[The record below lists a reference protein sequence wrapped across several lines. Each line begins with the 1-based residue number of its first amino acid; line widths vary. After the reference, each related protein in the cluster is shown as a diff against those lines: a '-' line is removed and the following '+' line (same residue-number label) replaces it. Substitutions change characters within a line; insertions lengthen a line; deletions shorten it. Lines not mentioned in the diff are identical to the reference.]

1 MSDNWKEKLYEPM
14 GELVSVNNVQ
24 YDSEIAK
31 QRQEQEHDSKD
42 GWGDVFEDKVIE
54 IKDVDLAYEG
64 LQGKKINALE
74 DINFNIYRGEF
85 VCVIGPSGCGK
96 STLLK
101 ILAGFI
107 QPTSG
112 EVELDGKRIE
122 GVDWHR
128 GVVFQNP
135 PLYDWLSVRDN
146 VAFGPK
152 VRGIPKKEYEKQ
164 TDEFLEKVG
173 LTEFADKQIYELSGG
188 MKQRVSI
195 ARTLIN
201 DPEILLMDEPFG
213 ALDALTRENVQDL
226 TRKIWWET
234 NKTVLFITHD
244 VEEALLLGSRV
255 IVLSKHPGRVIE
267 DIQVNFSRQIIE
279 EGAKDIKFTEE
290 FYKYRE
296 RLLRR
301 IHEQTQAS

>member
-1 MSDNWKEKLYEPM
+1 MADEWKEKLYEPS
-14 GELVSVNNVQ
+14 GELIALNNVK
-24 YDSEIAK
+24 YDDTLIS
-31 QRQEQEHDSKD
+31 
-42 GWGDVFEDKVIE
+42 
-54 IKDVDLAYEG
+54 IKDVDLAYAGVSGEDI
-64 LQGKKINALE
+64 KAIE

-85 VCVIGPSGCGK
+85 VCVLGPSGCGK

-107 QPTSG
+107 KPTSG
-112 EVELDGKRIE
+112 VVELDGKKIE
-122 GVDWHR
+122 GTDWHR

-135 PLYDWLSVRDN
+135 PLFEWFSVRDN

-152 VRGIPKKEYEKQ
+152 MRGIPKAEYTRL
-164 TDEFLEKVG
+164 TDEYLEKVG
-173 LTEFADKQIYELSGG
+173 LSDFADKKIYELSGG

-226 TRKIWWET
+226 TRKIWWSSG
-234 NKTVLFITHD
+234 KTIFFITHD
-244 VEEALLLGSRV
+244 VEEALLLGSRI

-267 DIQVNFSRQIIE
+267 DISVTFSREIA
-279 EGAKDIKFTEE
+279 EGAGTDIKFTDT

-296 RLLRR
+296 KLLKL
-301 IHEQTQAS
+301 INSQ